1 MLVPARLATTR
12 TARAPNTRLMG
23 FLPLPFDE
31 IPRDRVP
38 PQPKLIT
45 ATFGWVAPREPGA
58 RPVRERGGVA
68 AELAVPLLAH
78 ASGRREEVPAG
89 AACDVGRPSPAPVE
103 PRAASLADCAPGP
116 RLPASLFVCQVH
128 WENRSA
134 SCREAEAVRP
144 LASPVVETATSA
156 RPRCPS
162 CPWGRARSGRRC

>member
-58 RPVRERGGVA
+58 RPVRELGGVA
-68 AELAVPLLAH
+68 EA
-78 ASGRREEVPAG
+78 PAG
-89 AACDVGRPSPAPVE
+89 AACDVGPPSPAPVE
-103 PRAASLADCAPGP
+103 PRAASLAGCARVP
-116 RLPASLFVCQVH
+116 
-128 WENRSA
+128 
-134 SCREAEAVRP
+134 
-144 LASPVVETATSA
+144 
-156 RPRCPS
+156 
-162 CPWGRARSGRRC
+162 